1 MMGKIFSKYLYD
13 SFALL
18 LCTPLSTYLFQ
29 YIIEIWNQQNPVIM
43 KDMNLEEKKN
53 MIKLI
58 YDKDPYKYINLMK
71 CNDDNEKEKIQ
82 EFVENIR
89 KDIKFL
95 DQKELKINKYD
106 EDTYKLIIEKIIKV
120 KIKSKFDLFEKDM
133 INLEKKLKKSSIPQE
148 LVIIFEKYF
157 DRILEDMIDLENFID
172 SEKVVFIK
180 NYYDLIYD
188 INQDKLTINEI
199 KFVVQKKITEFQ
211 QNLKKEEFEITLM
224 YNTYINI
231 LTKWINI
238 YNEGNNIYKVY
249 NYPDMSSFEEVSIYE
264 DICSHGERYLIKLIS
279 PIINEM
285 PSDQKNKIILKMSS
299 GTKFRCEKYFIN
311 EYELTQ
317 KMLNLSSDEK
327 FMKKIRINIS
337 NKKEFEHQ
345 IKNIADEIHNLM
357 TLKK

>member
-1 MMGKIFSKYLYD
+1 D
-13 SFALL
+13 
-18 LCTPLSTYLFQ
+18 
-29 YIIEIWNQQNPVIM
+29 
-43 KDMNLEEKKN
+43 
-53 MIKLI
+53 
-58 YDKDPYKYINLMK
+58 
-71 CNDDNEKEKIQ
+71 
-82 EFVENIR
+82 
-89 KDIKFL
+89 
-95 DQKELKINKYD
+95 
-106 EDTYKLIIEKIIKV
+106 
-120 KIKSKFDLFEKDM
+120 
-133 INLEKKLKKSSIPQE
+133 LEK
-148 LVIIFEKYF
+148 
-157 DRILEDMIDLENFID
+157 FID

-180 NYYDLIYD
+180 NYYDLIHD

-199 KFVVQKKITEFQ
+199 KFVVQKKIIEFQ

-249 NYPDMSSFEEVSIYE
+249 NYPDMSSFEEVTIYE

-327 FMKKIRINIS
+327 FMKKIRINVS